1 MWPFRKQEN
10 SQVQWKERVHIKDA
24 EVDEY
29 EEDEG
34 EVDDKEKLFFLIHF
48 TKSKVYVYVAGDEF
62 YEDEG
67 VMKTCGKD
75 YCVYRFMGECV
86 SLEKKVLVSRT
97 DTINEVL
104 EMYDLKDSEN
114 APYKIIEIEPY
125 QDEDDE

>member
-1 MWPFRKQEN
+1 MWPFRKQET
-10 SQVQWKERVHIKDA
+10 SQVQWKERVNIKDE

-29 EEDEG
+29 EEDD
-34 EVDDKEKLFFLIHF
+34 DDKETLSFLIHF
-48 TKSKVYVYVAGDEF
+48 TKSRVYVYVADDEF

-86 SLEKKVLVSRT
+86 SLQKKVLVSRT

-104 EMYDLKDSEN
+104 DMYDLKGSEST
-114 APYKIIEIEPY
+114 PYKIIEIEPY
-125 QDEDDE
+125 QDEDDDDE